1 MRKST
6 TAVAVGTALSALLA
20 GAAVMPSVATAAGG
34 NRVIHVKVTGKAIT
48 FADEGAVAPGFAVFN
63 VETPR
68 GHHDLQLQQLA
79 AGYTYKEASED
90 FVKAFEK
97 GRLGA
102 LARIYKNIDFQG
114 GATATADKNARFAV
128 TLQEGTYIVTSGD
141 SLHEKLQVSG
151 PAVDGGSIEPDAVI
165 RAVTNDDG
173 MQLFRSKKELAHRG
187 WLKFKNKAT
196 QPHFLLLQ
204 KVAKSTTRKD
214 VNEYF
219 QGDGSQDP
227 PWLRAAFDETGLIS
241 PDRAMYYH
249 FNLPRGRYL
258 MVCFM
263 PDVDTGAPH
272 GVMGMFKL
280 VKLV

>member
-6 TAVAVGTALSALLA
+6 TTVAVATALGALLA
-20 GAAVMPSVATAAGG
+20 GAAVVPGVATAAGG
-34 NRVIHVKVTGKAIT
+34 NRVIHVKVTKSAIT
-48 FADEGAVAPGFAVFN
+48 FADGTNVAPGFAVFN

-68 GHHDLQLQQLA
+68 RHADLQLQQLA
-79 AGYTYKEASED
+79 TGYTYKEASEE

-102 LARIYKNIDFQG
+102 LARIYENIDFQG
-114 GATATADKNARFAV
+114 GATATEDKHARFAV
-128 TLQEGTYIVTSGD
+128 TLHEGTYIVTSGE
-141 SLHEKLQVSG
+141 SLVERLHVAG

-173 MQLFRSKKELAHRG
+173 MQLFRSKKELANRG
-187 WLKFKNKAT
+187 WLKFKNNAS

-204 KVAKSTTRKD
+204 KVAKGTTRKD

-219 QGDGSQDP
+219 QTDGSEDP

-241 PDRAMYYH
+241 PDRSMKYH
-249 FNLPRGRYL
+249 YALPRGRYL
-258 MVCFM
+258 VVCFM

-280 VKLV
+280 VNLV

>member
-6 TAVAVGTALSALLA
+6 RAAAVVTALSALVA
-20 GAAVMPSVATAAGG
+20 GAAATPGVASAAG
-34 NRVIHVKVTGKAIT
+34 NRVIHVKITKSAIT
-48 FADEGAVAPGFAVFN
+48 FADGTAVAPGFALFN
-63 VETPR
+63 VETPKR
-68 GHHDLQLQQLA
+68 HADLQLQQLA
-79 AGYTYKEASED
+79 TGYTYKEASED

-102 LARIYKNIDFQG
+102 LARIYENIDFQG

-128 TLQEGTYIVTSGD
+128 TLHEGTYIVTSGE
-141 SLHEKLQVSG
+141 SLVERLHVAG

-165 RAVTNDDG
+165 RATTNADG
-173 MQLFRSKKELAHRG
+173 MQVFRSKKELAHRG
-187 WLKFKNKAT
+187 WLKFKNRAT

-219 QGDGSQDP
+219 QTDGSEDP

-249 FNLPRGRYL
+249 YNLPRGRYL
-258 MVCFM
+258 VACFM
-263 PDVDTGAPH
+263 PDIETGAPH
-272 GVMGMFKL
+272 AIMGMFKL
-280 VKLV
+280 VNLV